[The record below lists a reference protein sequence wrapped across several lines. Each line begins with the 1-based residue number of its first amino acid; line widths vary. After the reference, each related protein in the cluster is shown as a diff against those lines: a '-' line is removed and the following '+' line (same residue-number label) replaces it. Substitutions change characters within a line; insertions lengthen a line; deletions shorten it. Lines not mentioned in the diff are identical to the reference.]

1 MKHSRTRLIT
11 VAKKLG
17 AVAAVTAVTLSLVQ
31 CESAPSAPS
40 APENTPDRDHKP
52 AHGLERLVTDYT
64 SGFDE
69 DSGYRRPTRED
80 RRTTAAGIAL
90 LLDHK
95 RAEAERRL
103 ADVDFVVRTVTDPAG
118 RRFAEV
124 ADRSEGGAAPRG
136 WGRVYV
142 DLDSPV
148 RWSVQVPH
156 PVADR
161 YTERLGA
168 ELLSRAEGGV
178 LVVAG
183 AHRKAGR
190 GDEADVAHRRDS
202 VFHAVC
208 AELARRGLPGVQ
220 LHGMDDDSAPE
231 HDVVASTGRGR
242 EAVAEGRDLADA
254 LRERGY
260 DVCRAWARSCPL
272 AGRSNVQGRTAAAR
286 DVPFLHIEFDAR
298 IREDRDRS
306 REAVEELADVTRTW
320 RRTDQPAGPSA
331 HPTRTYTTAPSTRS
345 TGS

>member
-11 VAKKLG
+11 IAKKLG
-17 AVAAVTAVTLSLVQ
+17 VFAAVTAVALSLVQ
-31 CESAPSAPS
+31 CDSTPSDSDHKPSRPDRSPSAPS
-40 APENTPDRDHKP
+40 PDGRP
-52 AHGLERLVTDYT
+52 GGNLERLITDYS

-69 DSGYRRPTRED
+69 DSGYRHPTRED
-80 RRTTAAGIAL
+80 RRTMAAGIAL
-90 LLDHK
+90 LLDH
-95 RAEAERRL
+95 RRTAAEHRL
-103 ADVDFVVRTVTDPAG
+103 ADVDFAVRTVTDPAGG

-136 WGRVYV
+136 WGRVYI

-148 RWSVQVPH
+148 RWSAQIPH
-156 PVADR
+156 PVTDR

-168 ELLSRAEGGV
+168 RLLSRAPGGV

-202 VFHAVC
+202 VFHAIC
-208 AELARRGLPGVQ
+208 AELVRRGLPGVQ
-220 LHGMDDDSAPE
+220 LHGMDDASAPK

-242 EAVAEGRDLADA
+242 EAVTEGRDLADA

-286 DVPFLHIEFDAR
+286 DVPFLHVEFDAR

-306 REAVEELADVTRTW
+306 REVVEALAEVTRTW
-320 RRTDQPAGPSA
+320 RRPD
-331 HPTRTYTTAPSTRS
+331 
-345 TGS
+345 

>member
-1 MKHSRTRLIT
+1 MTI
-11 VAKKLG
+11 AKKLC
-17 AVAAVTAVTLSLVQ
+17 ALAVTAAGILGLVR
-31 CESAPSAPS
+31 CAGDPSD
-40 APENTPDRDHKP
+40 EDREP
-52 AHGLERLVTDYT
+52 AGRGLERLVTDYA
-64 SGFDE
+64 SGFGE

-80 RRTTAAGIAL
+80 RRAMAAGIAL
-90 LLDHK
+90 LLDRE
-95 RAEAERRL
+95 RAAAERRL
-103 ADVDFVVRTVTDPAG
+103 DDVDFAVRTITDPAGG

-124 ADRSEGGAAPRG
+124 ADRSEKGSVPRG
-136 WGRVYV
+136 WGRVYI

-168 ELLSRAEGGV
+168 ELLSRSPGGV

-202 VFHAVC
+202 VFHAIC

-220 LHGMDDDSAPE
+220 LHGMDDQSAPK

-272 AGRSNVQGRTAAAR
+272 AGRSNLQGRAAATH
-286 DVPFLHIEFDAR
+286 DVPFLHIEFGLR

-306 REAVEELADVTRTW
+306 TEAVEALADVAGTW
-320 RRTDQPAGPSA
+320 RRAD
-331 HPTRTYTTAPSTRS
+331 
-345 TGS
+345 

>member
-11 VAKKLG
+11 IAKKLG
-17 AVAAVTAVTLSLVQ
+17 AVAAVTAVALSLVQ
-31 CESAPSAPS
+31 CDAAPS
-40 APENTPDRDHKP
+40 DKDHKP
-52 AHGLERLVTDYT
+52 SRSDRSPSAQDPDERPGDSLERRVTDYT
-64 SGFDE
+64 SGFDQ
-69 DSGYRRPTRED
+69 DSGYRRPTRDD
-80 RRTTAAGIAL
+80 RRTMAAGIAL

-95 RAEAERRL
+95 RTEAERRL
-103 ADVDFVVRTVTDPAG
+103 ADVDFAVRTVTDPAGG

-124 ADRSEGGAAPRG
+124 ADRSEGAGAPRG
-136 WGRVYV
+136 WGRVYI

-148 RWSVQVPH
+148 RWSAQIPH

-168 ELLSRAEGGV
+168 QLLSRAEGGV

-202 VFHAVC
+202 VFHSLC

-220 LHGMDDDSAPE
+220 LHGMDDDSAPK

-242 EAVAEGRDLADA
+242 EAVAEGRALADA
-254 LRERGY
+254 LREQGY

-272 AGRSNVQGRTAAAR
+272 AGRSNVQGRTAAAL

-298 IREDRDRS
+298 IREDVDRS
-306 REAVEELADVTRTW
+306 QDVVEALADVTRTW
-320 RRTDQPAGPSA
+320 RRTG
-331 HPTRTYTTAPSTRS
+331 
-345 TGS
+345 

>member
-1 MKHSRTRLIT
+1 MKNFRTRLMAI
-11 VAKKLG
+11 AKKLG
-17 AVAAVTAVTLSLVQ
+17 VFAAATAAALSLVQ
-31 CESAPSAPS
+31 CDSGPSGKNLPDKDRKPS
-40 APENTPDRDHKP
+40 GP
-52 AHGLERLVTDYT
+52 GLEQLITDYT
-64 SGFDE
+64 SGFHE

-80 RRTTAAGIAL
+80 RRTMAAGIAL
-90 LLDHK
+90 LLDH
-95 RAEAERRL
+95 RRTEAKHRL
-103 ADVDFVVRTVTDPAG
+103 ADVDFTVSTVTEPGGG

-136 WGRVYV
+136 WGRVYI

-168 ELLSRAEGGV
+168 ELMSRAPGGV
-178 LVVAG
+178 LIIAG

-202 VFHAVC
+202 VFHAMC
-208 AELARRGLPGVQ
+208 DELVRRGVPGVQ
-220 LHGMDDDSAPE
+220 LHGMDDSSAPE

-242 EAVAEGRDLADA
+242 EAVAEGRGLADA

-272 AGRSNVQGRTAAAR
+272 AGRSNVQGRAAATR
-286 DVPFLHIEFDAR
+286 GVPFLHVEFGPR
-298 IREDRDRS
+298 IREDRARS
-306 REAVEELADVTRTW
+306 GEAAEALADVTRTW
-320 RRTDQPAGPSA
+320 RR
-331 HPTRTYTTAPSTRS
+331 R
-345 TGS
+345 